1 MNAKTIVKRD
11 EFGVFSEKN
20 SVSKYWG
27 VSLAK
32 KIPGF
37 TVRFFD
43 TMNKETIL
51 FKPKSELTEA
61 IAATIAARFH
71 DAREL
76 YSITTHFMVEIG
88 SDVYKV
94 NNCTNTIELLPK
106 EAETE
111 TPALKSED
119 ALPHITNNMVNPRKP
134 KEVIETAPSVDYS
147 NFDFLGYEKGTMY
160 FELTEKG
167 FEIPS

>member
-1 MNAKTIVKRD
+1 MNATVKRD

-20 SVSKYWG
+20 SLSKYWG

-43 TMNKETIL
+43 TVNKETIL

-61 IAATIAARFH
+61 IAATIAARFY

-88 SDVYKV
+88 SDVYMV
-94 NNCTNTIELLPK
+94 NNCTNTIELVPK
-106 EAETE
+106 EAEVE

-119 ALPHITNNMVNPRKP
+119 ALPHITNNMVNPRKA
-134 KEVIETAPSVDYS
+134 KEEVIETAPAADYS
-147 NFDFLGYEKGTMY
+147 DFDFLGYEKGTMS

-167 FEIPS
+167 FEIPN